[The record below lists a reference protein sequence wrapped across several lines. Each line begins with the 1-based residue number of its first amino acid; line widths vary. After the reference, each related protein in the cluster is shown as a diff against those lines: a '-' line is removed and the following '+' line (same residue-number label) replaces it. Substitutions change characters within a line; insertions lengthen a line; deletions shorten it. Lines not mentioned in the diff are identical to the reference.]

1 MTAPRPCSDA
11 ARERCDPLEGTAAP
25 SRGWLLIEHPGPWAP
40 NALAGSRLDPTV
52 VSRLSAAS
60 VTAGVRI
67 LLVRRPGRQQLGA
80 AQRWWLL
87 HGPAAS
93 RPDGSVGASG
103 TWADAHDLLAAA
115 AALDHGPGP
124 DVNTGTAAGPDLPPD
139 LPPDWP
145 RFLICTHGRHDTCCA
160 VRGRPVAAALARRW
174 PQSTWECSHL
184 GGDRFAPNL
193 LVVPDGTCY
202 GAVDD
207 TDVVA
212 LVSDHLAGR
221 VDVQHLRGPSS
232 DHPWEQSAV
241 VQAHRTFGPLPA
253 SAVVVEA
260 ASTVP
265 GEEPR
270 SWAVELTVSGVG
282 TVRALVRGQARPRAL
297 LTCRA
302 THPAAAG
309 QYSVTLS
316 APSGGGPA
324 EG

>member
-1 MTAPRPCSDA
+1 VA
-11 ARERCDPLEGTAAP
+11 
-25 SRGWLLIEHPGPWAP
+25 
-40 NALAGSRLDPTV
+40 
-52 VSRLSAAS
+52 SRLSAAS

-80 AQRWWLL
+80 ARGWWLL

-93 RPDGSVGASG
+93 RPDGSAGTSG
-103 TWADAHDLLAAA
+103 TWADAHDLLTAAV
-115 AALDHGPGP
+115 ALDHGPGP
-124 DVNTGTAAGPDLPPD
+124 RRGTATGHDLPPD
-139 LPPDWP
+139 LP
-145 RFLICTHGRHDTCCA
+145 RFLVCTHGRHDTCCA

-241 VQAHRTFGPLPA
+241 VQAHRAFGPLPA

-270 SWAVELTVSGVG
+270 SWVVELQVSGVG
-282 TVRALVRGQARPRAL
+282 TVRALVRGQVRPRAL

-316 APSGGGPA
+316 APSAGPA